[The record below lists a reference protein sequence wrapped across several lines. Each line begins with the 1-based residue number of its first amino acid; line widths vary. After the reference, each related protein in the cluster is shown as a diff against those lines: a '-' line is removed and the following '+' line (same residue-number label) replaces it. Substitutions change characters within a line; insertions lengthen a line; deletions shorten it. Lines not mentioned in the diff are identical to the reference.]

1 MERYDIEEL
10 VLGLADIVR
19 ENRYLRQ
26 ENTRLRE
33 VEKEY
38 HQSIIDRCR
47 ESEQASL
54 NMFKAACVGIAQGK
68 NDMELARDLVEHLQ
82 QTKFAFQRKGKKT
95 MNEYI
100 KEIEQIAAKCTES
113 QSDGYSQIMRICD
126 AMREQQKSCLGY
138 ISKEEIA
145 SPQFDQT

>member
-19 ENRYLRQ
+19 ENEYLRQ

-68 NDMELARDLVEHLQ
+68 NDMVLADYESLKNGTKTLANLREHFNDGAKHEFYL
-82 QTKFAFQRKGKKT
+82 GL
-95 MNEYI
+95 I
-100 KEIEQIAAKCTES
+100 DKEPEW
-113 QSDGYSQIMRICD
+113 
-126 AMREQQKSCLGY
+126 
-138 ISKEEIA
+138 
-145 SPQFDQT
+145 